1 MVAPLFALAEERG
14 ASGLRIVLAYVAG
27 IEAGLDPPRMATA
40 LALAASMASGL
51 KASFGTMAK
60 PFHVGHCARNGLLGA
75 LMARP
80 PGHLTPVGA
89 PGPEHP
95 PRSRGSEMPTRE

>member
-14 ASGLRIVLAYVAG
+14 ASGLRLVLAYVAG

-51 KASFGTMAK
+51 KANFGTMAK
-60 PFHVGHCARNGLLGA
+60 PFHVGHCARNGLLDA
-75 LMARP
+75 LMAEQGFEARHT
-80 PGHLTPVGA
+80 GCWSTARADLVA
-89 PGPEHP
+89 WI
-95 PRSRGSEMPTRE
+95 R